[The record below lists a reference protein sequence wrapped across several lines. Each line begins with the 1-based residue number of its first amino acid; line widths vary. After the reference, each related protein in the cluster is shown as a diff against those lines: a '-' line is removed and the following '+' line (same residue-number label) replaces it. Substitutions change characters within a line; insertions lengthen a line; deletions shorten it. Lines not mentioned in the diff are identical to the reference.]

1 DMLKYAKKLL
11 DMGAQ
16 NVMISMAGEGG
27 FLLTKDHVYH
37 AKGAVGTAVN
47 SVGAGDS
54 MIAGFVGT
62 YYKTQ
67 DPKEGFRI
75 GMACGAAT
83 AFTKDIAVKSQID
96 AVLPQI
102 KVEQIS

>member
-1 DMLKYAKKLL
+1 
-11 DMGAQ
+11 
-16 NVMISMAGEGG
+16 
-27 FLLTKDHVYH
+27 
-37 AKGAVGTAVN
+37 
-47 SVGAGDS
+47 

-62 YYKTQ
+62 YFKTHNA
-67 DPKEGFRI
+67 EESFRM

>member
-1 DMLKYAKKLL
+1 M
-11 DMGAQ
+11 
-16 NVMISMAGEGG
+16 
-27 FLLTKDHVYH
+27 T
-37 AKGAVGTAVN
+37 
-47 SVGAGDS
+47 
-54 MIAGFVGT
+54 AGFVGT
-62 YYKTQ
+62 YYKTG
-67 DPKEGFRI
+67 DAKEGFRI

>member
-1 DMLKYAKKLL
+1 
-11 DMGAQ
+11 
-16 NVMISMAGEGG
+16 
-27 FLLTKDHVYH
+27 
-37 AKGAVGTAVN
+37 
-47 SVGAGDS
+47 

-62 YYKTQ
+62 YYKTG

>member
-1 DMLKYAKKLL
+1 MKVTVAGNAK
-11 DMGAQ
+11 DIAE
-16 NVMISMAGEGG
+16 N
-27 FLLTKDHVYH
+27 TT
-37 AKGAVGTAVN
+37 VGTAVN

-62 YYKTQ
+62 YYKTG

>member
-1 DMLKYAKKLL
+1 MQRHLRQLGCQQDEANGAEYA
-11 DMGAQ
+11 A
-16 NVMISMAGEGG
+16 E
-27 FLLTKDHVYH
+27 
-37 AKGAVGTAVN
+37 
-47 SVGAGDS
+47 GAGHGRQAQGTTGLAQLGRHGIT

-62 YYKTQ
+62 YFKTHNA
-67 DPKEGFRI
+67 EESFRM